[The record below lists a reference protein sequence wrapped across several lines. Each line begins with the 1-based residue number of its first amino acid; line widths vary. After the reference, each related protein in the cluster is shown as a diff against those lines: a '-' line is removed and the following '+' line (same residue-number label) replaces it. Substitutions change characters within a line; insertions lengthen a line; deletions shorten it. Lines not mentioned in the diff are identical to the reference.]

1 MNILFVTDRV
11 NSTGDPNINLAQNI
25 AKVLEKEHNVF
36 FMGHDIDKT
45 KQNDFC
51 FYYLWDEKVRNI
63 FFSLNGKSFFDKL
76 TTLLSHPFLSFL
88 GVFKVFNIDL
98 IDRMYKKQIE
108 SVCKKYSI
116 DVVISLSAPFYTAKG
131 LAKANI
137 TAKKIV
143 MLFDPYAK
151 HYIYKNPRTEK
162 QEKAVFDAVHHIFVP
177 HLIADE
183 YNRNNLSAFEFPCL
197 MTESTDENTNIS
209 TQLLPAD
216 KTNIVYCGSLYADI
230 RSPEYLYE
238 LVKKADNPN
247 LHITIVG
254 GVYGSF
260 NNEFNTKYA
269 DFIKQ
274 HVTLIGKV
282 SKEKAREYLSAA
294 DIVVNIGNT
303 IDNMLPSKVLEC
315 ISTGKRVLNLCQ
327 IENCPSLTYFK
338 KYGNSLDLYTKNE
351 IDNNTLCRFADF
363 VNTEKYIPQNEIL
376 QKFEAATP
384 QYVAQQLI
392 AAINNCISNIMHISK
407 NSK

>member
-25 AKVLEKEHNVF
+25 SKVLQNEHNVF
-36 FMGHDIDKT
+36 FMGHDTDKA

-51 FYYLWDEKVRNI
+51 FYYPWDEKVREV
-63 FFSLNGKSFFDKL
+63 FFSLNGKSALGKL

-98 IDRMYKKQIE
+98 IYHPYKKQIE
-108 SVCKKYSI
+108 LICKKYDI
-116 DVVISLSAPFYTAKG
+116 DAAISLSAPFYTAKG
-131 LAKANI
+131 LAKSDI
-137 TAKKIV
+137 SAKKIV
-143 MLFDPYAK
+143 MMFDPYAN

-162 QEKAVFDAVHHIFVP
+162 QEKAVFDAAHHIFVP
-177 HLIADE
+177 QLIADE
-183 YNRNNLSAFEFPCL
+183 YERNNLSAFEFPCML
-197 MTESTDENTNIS
+197 TENADDNNGNS
-209 TQLLPAD
+209 TQLLPKD

-254 GVYGSF
+254 GVYGTFSD
-260 NNEFNTKYA
+260 EFNTKYA

-327 IENCPSLTYFK
+327 IENCPSLPYFE
-338 KYGNSLDLYTKNE
+338 KYGNSLDLYTKKE
-351 IDNNTLCRFADF
+351 IDSDTLALFADF
-363 VNTEKYIPQNEIL
+363 VNTEKHIPQDEIL
-376 QKFEAATP
+376 QKFADATP
-384 QYVAQQLI
+384 QYVTQQI
-392 AAINNCISNIMHISK
+392 VDAIN
-407 NSK
+407 

>member
-25 AKVLEKEHNVF
+25 SAVLQKEHNVF

-51 FYYLWDEKVRNI
+51 FYYPWDEKVRNV
-63 FFSLNGKSFFDKL
+63 FFSLNGKSTFGKL
-76 TTLLSHPFLSFL
+76 ATLLSHPFLSFL
-88 GVFKVFNIDL
+88 GVFKVFNTDL
-98 IDRMYKKQIE
+98 IDRLYKKQIE
-108 SVCKKYSI
+108 YICKRYDI
-116 DVVISLSAPFYTAKG
+116 DVAISLSAPFYTAKG
-131 LAKANI
+131 LAKADI
-137 TAKKIV
+137 AAKKIV

-151 HYIYKNPRTEK
+151 HYIYKNHRTEK
-162 QEKAVFDAVHHIFVP
+162 QEKAVFDAAHYVFVP
-177 HLIADE
+177 QLIANE
-183 YNRNNLSAFEFPCL
+183 YKRDNLSAFEFPCL
-197 MTESTDENTNIS
+197 LTENADKKTDNS
-209 TQLLPAD
+209 TQLLPIG

-254 GVYGSF
+254 GVYGTFSDKF
-260 NNEFNTKYA
+260 NAKYA

-282 SKEKAREYLSAA
+282 SKEKAWEYLAAA

-303 IDNMLPSKVLEC
+303 INNMLPSKVLEC

-327 IENCPSLTYFK
+327 IENCPSLSYFE
-338 KYGNSLDLYTKNE
+338 KYGNSLDLYTKKE
-351 IDNNTLCRFADF
+351 IDSETLSRFADF
-363 VNTEKYIPQNEIL
+363 VKTEKRIPQDEIM
-376 QKFEAATP
+376 QKFAAATP
-384 QYVAQQLI
+384 QYVAQQI
-392 AAINNCISNIMHISK
+392 ADAINS
-407 NSK
+407 

>member
-25 AKVLEKEHNVF
+25 SKVLEKEHNVF

-51 FYYLWDEKVRNI
+51 FYYPWDEKVRDV
-63 FFSLNGKSFFDKL
+63 FFSLNGKSAFGKL

-108 SVCKKYSI
+108 YVCNKYNI
-116 DVVISLSAPFYTAKG
+116 NAAISLSAPFYTAKG
-131 LAKANI
+131 LAKADI
-137 TAKKIV
+137 SAKKVV

-151 HYIYKNPRTEK
+151 HYIYKNARTEK
-162 QEKAVFDAVHHIFVP
+162 QEKAVFDAAHHVFVP
-177 HLIADE
+177 QLIANGYKRD
-183 YNRNNLSAFEFPCL
+183 NLSAFEFPCL
-197 MTESTDENTNIS
+197 LTENTDDN
-209 TQLLPAD
+209 TVNNAQLLPQD
-216 KTNIVYCGSLYADI
+216 KTNLVYCGSLYADI

-254 GVYGSF
+254 GVYGTFSD
-260 NNEFNTKYA
+260 EFNAKYA

-282 SKEKAREYLSAA
+282 SKEKAREYLAAA

-303 IDNMLPSKVLEC
+303 ISNMLPSKVLEC

-327 IENCPSLTYFK
+327 IENCPSLSYFE
-338 KYGNSLDLYTKNE
+338 KYGNSLDLYTKKE
-351 IDNNTLCRFADF
+351 IDCETLSLFSNF
-363 VNTEKYIPQNEIL
+363 VNSEKHIPQEDIL
-376 QKFEAATP
+376 QKFAAATP
-384 QYVAQQLI
+384 QYVAQQI
-392 AAINNCISNIMHISK
+392 ADAINN
-407 NSK
+407 